1 MKKVPNLRFK
11 EFKGEWEQHVLGDI
25 FEFYTTNSF
34 SRDFLDND
42 NGSVKNIHYGDIH
55 MKFPTLLNIKN
66 TQIPYVKESV
76 DLSKIS
82 LDSYCKNG
90 DVVIADASEDYND
103 IGKAIEL
110 KSIGEEKIIAGL
122 HTILARDNKGIMVN
136 GFRGYLMTSPNV
148 RKQIKVY
155 AAGAKVLGI
164 SKANIS
170 KVKLLIPSGME
181 QEKIAAFFYLIDKK
195 IGLQTEKVEE
205 LKNYKKGLLQK
216 IFSQELR
223 FKDENGNEY
232 PEWEEKTLQQIGF
245 TYAGLSGK
253 TKEDF
258 GFGNGSFVTYIN
270 VFRNTLAKRMIEQV
284 NISEQENQ
292 NPVLKGD
299 LLFTTSSETPN
310 EVGMVSCWDYEIKN
324 LYLNSFCFG
333 YRIYNHNSYSP
344 IFLAYMLRSGE
355 YRKKISILA
364 QGSTRYNI
372 SKTELMKMKVQCPC
386 MEEQQKIVALL
397 LNLELKTEEE
407 QNKLNE
413 LLQYKKG
420 LLQQMFI

>member
-11 EFKGEWEQHVLGDI
+11 EFSDSWYCRKLNDILIDTRLGGN
-25 FEFYTTNSF
+25 Y
-34 SRDFLDND
+34 
-42 NGSVKNIHYGDIH
+42 
-55 MKFPTLLNIKN
+55 KN
-66 TQIPYVKESV
+66 TESITPFPLIKMGNLSRGHINLNKIEYITHDEV
-76 DLSKIS
+76 LNSDDILQKGDLLFNTRNTLDLVGKVAIWNNELELAYYNSNIMKLIFDSGQVSNNYFMNYLFNTKSS
-82 LDSYCKNG
+82 LSR
-90 DVVIADASEDYND
+90 
-103 IGKAIEL
+103 L
-110 KSIGEEKIIAGL
+110 KSFATGTTSVAAIYTKDLKQMKIE
-122 HTILARDNKGIMVN
+122 
-136 GFRGYLMTSPNV
+136 
-148 RKQIKVY
+148 
-155 AAGAKVLGI
+155 
-164 SKANIS
+164 
-170 KVKLLIPSGME
+170 IPSCRE
-181 QEKIAAFFYLIDKK
+181 QEKIAAFFSLIDKK
-195 IGLQTEKVEE
+195 IELQTEKVEE

>member
-11 EFKGEWEQHVLGDI
+11 EFSGEWEQTTLGKVTNGFEYGMNAAATEFDGENKYIRITDI
-25 FEFYTTNSF
+25 DEITNKY
-34 SRDFLDND
+34 LDND
-42 NGSVKNIHYGDIH
+42 
-55 MKFPTLLNIKN
+55 
-66 TQIPYVKESV
+66 
-76 DLSKIS
+76 
-82 LDSYCKNG
+82 
-90 DVVIADASEDYND
+90 VVSPSGILEDKYLVNDND
-103 IGKAIEL
+103 ILFARTGASTGKTYLYNKEDGRL
-110 KSIGEEKIIAGL
+110 YFAGFL
-122 HTILARDNKGIMVN
+122 IRSNVNSLNNSKFIFLQTQNQEYKKWVKVTSMRSGQPGIN
-136 GFRGYLMTSPNV
+136 SQEYASYSFYSP
-148 RKQIKVY
+148 K
-155 AAGAKVLGI
+155 LG
-164 SKANIS
+164 
-170 KVKLLIPSGME
+170 E
-181 QEKIAAFFYLIDKK
+181 QEKIAAFFSLIDKK
-195 IGLQTEKVEE
+195 IALQTEKVEE
-205 LKNYKKGLLQK
+205 LKNYKKGLMQK